1 MLISS
6 EATALS
12 STEISKA
19 GRVGQAFFSGESI
32 GERQRGVDG
41 GGLIPEVKNSMILMS
56 SWYKGEGGVLGVE
69 IVGEGRMHGREGR
82 GGMEEGKSGVERNN
96 LEAGGDL

>member
-56 SWYKGEGGVLGVE
+56 SWYSKGEGGVLGVE

-82 GGMEEGKSGVERNN
+82 GEWKKGR
-96 LEAGGDL
+96 AGSSEIT